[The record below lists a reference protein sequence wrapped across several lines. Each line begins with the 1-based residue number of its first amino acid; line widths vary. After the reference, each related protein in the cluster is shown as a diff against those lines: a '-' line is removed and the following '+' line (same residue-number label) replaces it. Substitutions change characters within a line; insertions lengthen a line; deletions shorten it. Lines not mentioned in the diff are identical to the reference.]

1 MKLFGK
7 EYDINT
13 KHFTFYFF
21 GLKISKKDKIGILKA
36 QNEYLTNV
44 INTAL
49 GAENMPKAT
58 GEVREWQ
65 LELLELLKEFDQIC
79 RENNLQYWL
88 DFGTLLGAIRHK
100 GFIPWDDDI
109 DVSMM
114 KSDVDKLLPILNEKY
129 KNSNIIVRERAMNC
143 NNFQIRI
150 RNKQYNL
157 GMDIF
162 QMYDYP
168 SDSLNS
174 DLQKKLADKI
184 WDTRSAF
191 EKRFNSKKMTEGRVE
206 QAIKYMND
214 FHNKYFGNQSEPKN
228 AILSRGLEFPYEED
242 YIVMPY
248 DEIFPLR
255 EVDFEGCKLYAPN
268 KSEEYASHLWSRW
281 QEIPKGVGGVYLHYK
296 YDYKN
301 CESDY

>member
-157 GMDIF
+157 GIDIF
-162 QMYDYP
+162 RMYDYP
-168 SDSLNS
+168 TEAYSEELRKEVNDRV
-174 DLQKKLADKI
+174 KI
-184 WDTRSAF
+184 NRKNF
-191 EKRFNSKKMTEGRVE
+191 EKLFKSKTMSERRVSK
-206 QAIKYMND
+206 AIQYIKN
-214 FHNKYFGNQSEPKN
+214 FHKDIFATQEDPKN
-228 AILSRGLEFPYEED
+228 ILLSRGIDF
-242 YIVMPY
+242 PY
-248 DEIFPLR
+248 DEDYVATPYDDIFPLK
-255 EVDFEGCKLYAPN
+255 ELEFEGCKLFVPN
-268 KSEEYASHLWSRW
+268 KPEEYLSHFWKNW
-281 QEIPKGVGGVYLHYK
+281 NEIPKGIGGVYMHYL

-301 CESDY
+301 SESDY

>member
-13 KHFTFYFF
+13 KHFTYYFF

-58 GEVREWQ
+58 GEVRQWQ
-65 LELLELLKEFDQIC
+65 LELLELLKEFDRIC
-79 RENNLQYWL
+79 RENDLKYWL

-114 KSDVDKLLPILNEKY
+114 KSDVDKLLPILSEKY

-168 SDSLNS
+168 TDSLDG
-174 DLQKKLADKI
+174 DLQKELADKI
-184 WDTRSAF
+184 WDTRSDF
-191 EKRFNSKKMTEGRVE
+191 EKRFNSKKMNENKVE

-214 FHNKYFGNQSEPKN
+214 FHNKHFGNQNEPKN
-228 AILSRGLEFPYEED
+228 VVLSRGLEFPYEED

-281 QEIPKGVGGVYLHYK
+281 QEIPQGVGGVYLHYK
-296 YDYKN
+296 QDYKN